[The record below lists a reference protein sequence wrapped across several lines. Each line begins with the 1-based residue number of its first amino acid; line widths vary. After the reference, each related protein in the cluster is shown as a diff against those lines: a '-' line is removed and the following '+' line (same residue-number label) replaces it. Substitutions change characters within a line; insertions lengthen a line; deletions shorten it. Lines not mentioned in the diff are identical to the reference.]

1 MYLLKINLMVIF
13 LFSSNISDP
22 DIMTNKGTP
31 ICDNELNR
39 FPMINSFEVVLND
52 AIKKLVMWII
62 TTEKIAM
69 MRVMSNDMFLVVFT
83 LLSPYVY
90 I

>member
-1 MYLLKINLMVIF
+1 
-13 LFSSNISDP
+13 
-22 DIMTNKGTP
+22 MTNKGTP